1 MKCKYFLFIM
11 LFYTNSI
18 KQCSVVLNEES
29 YRYEDNNDY
38 YKNTIFNE
46 HYYEYSINE
55 TTKIIYKTT
64 TNNKQN
70 HNNSTNCN
78 TNGYCNSNK
87 NSLDLLSRCHLTIS
101 PIYDNISIL
110 KYFLL
115 QRTKKCKKSFFHRLL
130 NFKLVELTDL
140 INDINGRLNDIKLLK
155 MSYNNLTKIGN
166 RVIDQLVTNFTL
178 LDAKE
183 INKYSQNDIYYES
196 VYFNIINK
204 SITKMILKDANE
216 NSNEFL
222 VSNGLSN
229 YDDGEDE
236 GTKNEIN
243 KSCDFYID
251 LNYWNNIYF
260 ETFDKS
266 LGLSVSSTTASLIN
280 PGIVSNN
287 DSSRNENDTE
297 IQQIQQENDKQFYYS
312 GDDKIFFSYETEH
325 VLDLNLNLN
334 AIFNSILISYAIIY
348 DKQLH
353 MLYLSIQTDTNKNLR
368 FKLSDY
374 KRDFWY
380 KSNDPAPF
388 KTKIKSTKFDIIKY
402 GVFANFSLNC
412 ESTSTISYIH
422 EYDCDIKQESSLL
435 ESLKSREQNPEI
447 ENLFL
452 NYLRTN
458 IEIRQI
464 ESTRCIIHEY
474 FGRIFTCCGR
484 QITTR
489 EYAILKRRGLKLDG
503 VIIKIDN
510 KKFILEL
517 DQNGFIIESKD
528 KVVLKSHKNSPSA
541 ISSCH
546 ECAKMDLRVKVEA
559 NKAYNQY
566 KQAIK
571 DHKYSSDHF
580 MVLAIVIAIIFFVYL
595 RSFKSKK

>member
-1 MKCKYFLFIM
+1 MQICIKCKYFLFIM

-29 YRYEDNNDY
+29 YRYEENDDY
-38 YKNTIFNE
+38 YKSTIFNDR
-46 HYYEYSINE
+46 YYEYSLNE

-64 TNNKQN
+64 TNNKN
-70 HNNSTNCN
+70 NNNSTNCN
-78 TNGYCNSNK
+78 TNGYFNSNK
-87 NSLDLLSRCHLTIS
+87 NCLDLLSPCHLTIS
-101 PIYDNISIL
+101 PIYNNISIL
-110 KYFLL
+110 KYFFL
-115 QRTKKCKKSFFHRLL
+115 QRTKKCKKNLFYRLL

-140 INDINGRLNDIKLLK
+140 INDINGRLNDIKLFK

-166 RVIDQLVTNFTL
+166 HVIDQLVTNFTSL
-178 LDAKE
+178 NVKE
-183 INKYSQNDIYYES
+183 IDKFTQNDVYYES

-204 SITKMILKDANE
+204 SITKMILKDVNK

-222 VSNGLSN
+222 ITNGLSN
-229 YDDGEDE
+229 YDDSEDE
-236 GTKNEIN
+236 ETKNEIN

-280 PGIVSNN
+280 SGIVNN
-287 DSSRNENDTE
+287 DNSGHENATE
-297 IQQIQQENDKQFYYS
+297 IQQNQHEIDKQYYYS

-334 AIFNSILISYAIIY
+334 AIFNSILTSYAIIY

-412 ESTSTISYIH
+412 ESTGTTSYIH
-422 EYDCDIKQESSLL
+422 EYDCEIKQESSLL
-435 ESLKSREQNPEI
+435 ESLKSRG
-447 ENLFL
+447 NL
-452 NYLRTN
+452 NN
-458 IEIRQI
+458 
-464 ESTRCIIHEY
+464 
-474 FGRIFTCCGR
+474 
-484 QITTR
+484 
-489 EYAILKRRGLKLDG
+489 
-503 VIIKIDN
+503 
-510 KKFILEL
+510 
-517 DQNGFIIESKD
+517 
-528 KVVLKSHKNSPSA
+528 
-541 ISSCH
+541 
-546 ECAKMDLRVKVEA
+546 
-559 NKAYNQY
+559 
-566 KQAIK
+566 
-571 DHKYSSDHF
+571 
-580 MVLAIVIAIIFFVYL
+580 
-595 RSFKSKK
+595 